1 MGYATSRKGYR
12 LYDQTTSSIV
22 HSRDVV
28 FNESARGYKSVSG
41 QTIREIEV
49 ENLTDQEQ
57 EATQREGDISEAES
71 QQENDS
77 SGHSGED
84 STSDTAPRRSTR
96 EKRQPDYY
104 GVRVYTAA
112 ESKKEPQT
120 VQEALSSSEKEKWE
134 DAMQKEMHSI
144 HSNDV
149 WDLVQLPKDRKPVGC
164 KWVFKKKTKSDG
176 SIERYKARL
185 VAQGF
190 SQKQGLDY
198 DETFSPVIRFESFRT
213 LVAIAVQKGLKLHQL
228 DITAAFL
235 NGRLEEEVFMKQ
247 LEGFVEEGKEHLV
260 CKLKQSLYGLKQSPR
275 CWNYTLDA
283 HLTSMGYVQSTSDPC
298 IYTSSEG
305 DTSIIGVYVDD
316 FVIAAK
322 SNEKI
327 EEIKTALSK
336 KFDVK
341 DLGELHY
348 FLGVLV
354 TQNHKRGTVWI
365 GQPSFTESILQKY
378 GMEEAKSVKTPVSA
392 DLKLL
397 KASDESETVDQNQY
411 QSAVGSLLYLTT
423 RSRPDIAFAVNN
435 VARFCSKPTKSHWV
449 AVKRIFRYL
458 KGTTHLGLL
467 YSKHAETEALTGYSD
482 ADWAGDRNDY
492 KSTTGYL
499 FQIGGTAVT
508 WKSKKQSCV
517 ALSTAEAEYMALS
530 SAAQE
535 AVWMRELVSDL
546 GNSPIN
552 STVIFED
559 NQSAISMAKNPQ
571 YHGRTKHINIKYHFI
586 REQVAN
592 GTICLKYCKT
602 EDMLADL
609 LTKGVGPEKFE
620 RLRML
625 YGMSKQE
632 LSEKECG
639 GNALSHVCKQ
649 TYHHT

>member
-1 MGYATSRKGYR
+1 
-12 LYDQTTSSIV
+12 
-22 HSRDVV
+22 
-28 FNESARGYKSVSG
+28 
-41 QTIREIEV
+41 
-49 ENLTDQEQ
+49 
-57 EATQREGDISEAES
+57 
-71 QQENDS
+71 
-77 SGHSGED
+77 
-84 STSDTAPRRSTR
+84 
-96 EKRQPDYY
+96 
-104 GVRVYTAA
+104 
-112 ESKKEPQT
+112 
-120 VQEALSSSEKEKWE
+120 
-134 DAMQKEMHSI
+134 
-144 HSNDV
+144 
-149 WDLVQLPKDRKPVGC
+149 
-164 KWVFKKKTKSDG
+164 
-176 SIERYKARL
+176 
-185 VAQGF
+185 
-190 SQKQGLDY
+190 
-198 DETFSPVIRFESFRT
+198 
-213 LVAIAVQKGLKLHQL
+213 
-228 DITAAFL
+228 
-235 NGRLEEEVFMKQ
+235 MKQ
-247 LEGFVEEGKEHLV
+247 PEGFVEEGKEHLV

-305 DTSIIGVYVDD
+305 DVSIIEVYVDD

-322 SNEKI
+322 TTEKI
-327 EEIKTALSK
+327 EEIKTALSQ
-336 KFDVK
+336 KFEVK

-397 KASDESETVDQNQY
+397 KASDESETVDQNLY

-423 RSRPDIAFAVNN
+423 QSRPDIAFAVNN

-449 AVKRIFRYL
+449 AVKRIFHYL

-482 ADWAGDRNDY
+482 ADWAGDCNDY

-571 YHGRTKHINIKYHFI
+571 YHRRTKHINIKYHFI

-632 LSEKECG
+632 SSEKECG

-649 TYHHT
+649 PYHHT

>member
-1 MGYATSRKGYR
+1 MP
-12 LYDQTTSSIV
+12 
-22 HSRDVV
+22 
-28 FNESARGYKSVSG
+28 G

-57 EATQREGDISEAES
+57 EETQREGDISEAES
-71 QQENDS
+71 EQENDS
-77 SGHSGED
+77 SDHSGED
-84 STSDTAPRRSTR
+84 STSDTALRRSTR
-96 EKRQPDYY
+96 EKQQPDYY
-104 GVRVYTAA
+104 GVRVYTAT
-112 ESKKEPQT
+112 ESEKEPQT
-120 VQEALSSSEKEKWE
+120 VKEALSSSEKKKWE
-134 DAMQKEMHSI
+134 DAMQKDSI
-144 HSNDV
+144 HSNDI
-149 WDLVQLPKDRKPVGC
+149 WDLVELPKDRKPVGC

-176 SIERYKARL
+176 SIERYKAQL
-185 VAQGF
+185 VTQGF

-198 DETFSPVIRFESFRT
+198 DETSSPVIRFESFRT

-228 DITAAFL
+228 DITAVFL
-235 NGRLEEEVFMKQ
+235 NGCLEEEVFMKQ
-247 LEGFVEEGKEHLV
+247 PEGFVEEGKEHLV
-260 CKLKQSLYGLKQSPR
+260 CKLKQSLYGLKQSPQ

-322 SNEKI
+322 TTEKI
-327 EEIKTALSK
+327 EEINTALSQ

-378 GMEEAKSVKTPVSA
+378 SMEEAKSVKTPVSA
-392 DLKLL
+392 NLKLL
-397 KASDESETVDQNQY
+397 KASDKSETVDQNLY
-411 QSAVGSLLYLTT
+411 QSAVGSLLYLTP

-449 AVKRIFRYL
+449 ALKRIFLYL

-467 YSKHAETEALTGYSD
+467 YSKHAETKALTGYSD
-482 ADWAGDRNDY
+482 ADWAGDCNDY

-499 FQIGGTAVT
+499 FQIGGTTVT

-546 GNSPIN
+546 EYSPIN

-559 NQSAISMAKNPQ
+559 NQSAILMAKNPQ

-586 REQVAN
+586 WEQVAN

-602 EDMLADL
+602 ENMLADL

-620 RLRML
+620 RLRRL
-625 YGMSKQE
+625 YCMSKQE
-632 LSEKECG
+632 SSEKECG